1 MRFAKNGP
9 ILIWSVL
16 LVLALALT
24 GCAGDSAG
32 EGDSRAAEG
41 EADGGEASPA
51 ADEAASFEGKTLRV
65 AFASDPDFTQIANY
79 KWLRDLE
86 EVDGVTVQEEYFKS
100 SQDSFRALVA
110 GEVDLAFGTLSSG
123 IALVQQ
129 GGDPIKAIVSDM
141 KAPDYI
147 LVAQSDI
154 ADLAALEGSRDGI
167 STPGDISDSL
177 TRAVLS
183 REGVDVDAVEFLQIG
198 GTSARMSALLAD
210 QIDAGPAH
218 AADGL
223 AAMREGDLKN
233 LHSYGN
239 TIEDYL
245 QQVVFVNENW
255 AAENADFVQHL
266 VNGFV
271 DSVRWAA
278 ENKDAYIEL
287 SQEFVDG
294 LDADIASQ
302 AYDVFTDIEMFAVN
316 GGMARDLLENTVA
329 IEQEVGAL
337 GQDVPPLEEWADVTY
352 VEAYLEEHGE
362 V

>member
-1 MRFAKNGP
+1 MPNRLLNRP
-9 ILIWSVL
+9 LSVVL
-16 LVLALALT
+16 LLALFALA
-24 GCAGDSAG
+24 GC
-32 EGDSRAAEG
+32 
-41 EADGGEASPA
+41 GGGT
-51 ADEAASFEGKTLRV
+51 ADEPDPSESETAGAGATDEAVSFDGRELRV

-79 KWLRDLE
+79 KWLGELE
-86 EVDGVTVQEEYFKS
+86 SADGIDVTESYFKS

-123 IALVQQ
+123 ISLVAQ

-147 LVAQSDI
+147 LVAQSGI
-154 ADLAALEGSRDGI
+154 ADLKALEGARVGI

-177 TRAVLS
+177 TRALLS

-198 GTSARMSALLAD
+198 GTGARMSALLAG

-223 AAMREGDLKN
+223 SAMREGDLKN
-233 LHSYGN
+233 LYSYGN
-239 TIEDYL
+239 TIDDYL
-245 QQVVFVNENW
+245 QQVVFVNEEW
-255 AAENADFVQHL
+255 AADNADFVQHL
-266 VNGFV
+266 VNGFI

-278 ENKDAYIEL
+278 ESKDDYIAL
-287 SQEFVDG
+287 SADFVDG
-294 LDADIASQ
+294 LDPEVASE
-302 AYDVFTDIEMFAVN
+302 AYDVFTDIGMFAVN
-316 GGMARDLLENTVA
+316 GGMSDELLNNTVS

-337 GQDVPPLEEWADVTY
+337 DADVPAVGEWADPTY
-352 VEAYLEEHGE
+352 VERYLEEHGE